1 MAAKKPENMS
11 FEESLHELEQLVR
24 KLEQGEL
31 PLEQAMKHFER
42 GVALAGAGQKKL
54 EQAEQ
59 QIKILKQNDADAPLG
74 NFDEKEGEL

>member
-11 FEESLHELEQLVR
+11 FEESLSELEQLV
-24 KLEQGEL
+24 KELEQGDL

-42 GVALAGAGQKKL
+42 GIALAGVGQKKL

-59 QIKILKQNDADAPLG
+59 QIKVLRQADSQTPLTTLG
-74 NFDEKEGEL
+74 EGESL